1 MLQELLKIRSQLDAL
16 IEKYE
21 KSMTTKKHVCSD
33 DDKLIHGL
41 IVAVT
46 YKMLS
51 PEKYRNVVFG
61 DDFLIEN

>member
-1 MLQELLKIRSQLDAL
+1 
-16 IEKYE
+16 
-21 KSMTTKKHVCSD
+21 MTTKKHVCSD